1 MINCLFCDVH
11 HCEWWGVDRW
21 AESCPAHPDYDEEE
35 DDDERANR
43 LEWEEEQ
50 AEISM
55 EEERAIAA
63 VHKRF
68 QNAAEEGGAK

>member
-21 AESCPAHPDYDEEE
+21 AVSCPAHPDYDEEE
-35 DDDERANR
+35 DEEERANR

-50 AEISM
+50 ESEAD
-55 EEERAIAA
+55 
-63 VHKRF
+63 
-68 QNAAEEGGAK
+68 NG

>member
-11 HCEWWGVDRW
+11 SCEWWGVDMW

-35 DDDERANR
+35 DDEERANR

-50 AEISM
+50 EEIAM

-63 VHKRF
+63 VHRRKVP
-68 QNAAEEGGAK
+68 NV

>member
-11 HCEWWGVDRW
+11 SCEWWGVDRW

-35 DDDERANR
+35 DDEERANR

-50 AEISM
+50 EEIAM

-63 VHKRF
+63 VHRRKVP
-68 QNAAEEGGAK
+68 NV

>member
-1 MINCLFCDVH
+1 MINCLFCDGH

-21 AESCPAHPDYDEEE
+21 AEFCPAHPDYDEEE
-35 DDDERANR
+35 DEEERTNR

-50 AEISM
+50 EEVAM

-63 VHKRF
+63 VHRRKVP
-68 QNAAEEGGAK
+68 NV